1 MRKKT
6 RRLLAGIL
14 AVVFLLSSIQMTTLT
29 ANAEE
34 VTQQDVGLDNPTNAD
49 DVTDPNM
56 DPNTDPNAD
65 PNVDP
70 NADPNVDPNADPNVD
85 PNADPNVDPNANP
98 EETPIMMMSTKS
110 SNEVIYTFDDLTRAG
125 GYSCEMTE
133 DTDDVW
139 TFAYSGG
146 SYGELY
152 FNFPSDFDSSKVSN
166 VELVIEEGSGVQ
178 IKLYPLENAKGYQTN
193 EYGGA
198 ADYEMGETIAPSYQ
212 FKSIGI
218 TSPSDKNTVKISGVK
233 ITMDDS
239 LSLPARTAPEE
250 PEAPEE
256 TGKVGTVE
264 KVYSLGGLTQ
274 KAVSNVTATH
284 NEASGSMKLDFT
296 AQYGEVDFEIPTD
309 IDFSKVKKVSITLKS
324 GSTGSLAMKTY
335 TQADWDASDVYQTDV
350 EYGRGYVIPQK
361 DVANVKYIG
370 ICSTATGENSVLIE
384 SITFTV
390 EGSYTYTASSL
401 EEQGNNSVSVTNNDG
416 EEVLTFAGQYNE
428 IDYKVPA
435 DVDFSKV
442 KKVIF
447 NMNEGESQG
456 LALKTYT
463 QADWDAEGVYQTDAD
478 YNGTGILV
486 PAKDIADVKYI
497 GISNNTT
504 ETKSITLKSITF
516 VFDEAS
522 SVGVNPDAEDSEG
535 GIKVF
540 TADDL
545 TFSWADPDEEG
556 AYEKA
561 DGKLV
566 VNFKT
571 KQYAQVAFNIPES
584 INLANCTEIKFTLAD
599 QTAPVALKL
608 LKNGTEVEKE
618 TRYGQNDATEYVFA
632 PNTAETIN
640 GVGIMYDDG
649 TPVEGET
656 ASVVSVA
663 FTMKGSSD
671 VSYGDNIIKNP
682 NFAEDDFT
690 MWSEG
695 VKKATISRGTSDT
708 AIFDDIT
715 TYGIIDRDATWLEET
730 QDARHEFFMQD
741 ITKNVEIGSEYKVE
755 FYAMLSEDYAGADA
769 DQRVVEF
776 APYFETADG
785 PKYLGASYSSQLS
798 GNLSQTL
805 EAGKWT
811 KYEGTFNVTH
821 DADIDK
827 VVIRVIEQ
835 GTEYGDVSKGQCV
848 KGDYYIT
855 GVSMKKIVKP
865 ETTIEN
871 DIPNWKDAITG
882 AFGDDAI
889 AGTCL
894 GSGTITYKYL
904 QDLAKKHFN
913 AITFENEQKP
923 DATLGSTPNIGEDG
937 YPIYNFTTADRMMKQ
952 IHDWNVANEG
962 NFKIRGHVLVWHSQ
976 TPEWFFHENYD
987 ANQPYVDAATMNAR
1001 MEHYIKSVFE
1011 HYNSVVYDDGSKA
1024 SDLFYG
1030 WDVVNEAISDSTAK
1044 PRMASENSSWAAVY
1058 GDQSNEYII
1067 NAFRYANKYAPAHVE
1082 LYYNDYNDSNEPKAS
1097 GIATL
1102 LADVTSH
1109 ENDADMPT
1117 RIDGVG
1123 MQAHHN
1129 FADPS
1134 VSQIKAAANKYL
1146 DALGEGGT
1154 VQMTELDVK
1163 CSSTFD
1169 GTAATLESE
1178 HNKQAWRFKEIF
1190 QAYRDIET
1198 ARPGSVAGITMWGIT
1213 DETSWLQSSNS
1224 VGGASSG
1231 GAQAPLLFY
1240 IDNHVAKAK
1249 PAFYAFFDEYVADLA
1264 PMIQNVTV
1272 LQQLEAGKF
1281 DSGISYN
1288 IAGVA
1293 EFVPMWTNEGL
1304 TIKVSVNDNTADG
1317 ANDKITVYIDEN
1329 GSKSEGDYAKATVAR
1344 NASGVTSTADG
1355 YEAIINI
1362 PMAADTAK
1370 TFSMDI
1376 VVDNNG
1382 AVSIFNDKKGTQD
1395 TTSQYYAEAILKPY
1409 ATVKSGTITFDC
1421 EADAKLNDVTAIPLT
1436 IVSGAEAT
1444 ATVKALWDANYL
1456 YVYADIRDAV
1466 LDATGA
1472 ETHERDSLEVF
1483 IDENNAKSDGYE
1495 ADDKQYRVNYLNEQS
1510 FNGTKCTA
1518 DNIVSAVKVVDG
1530 GYVVEAAY
1538 KWTDITPSANMEI
1551 GVDFQINDAK
1561 DGARTGTASWYDE
1574 SGMGWSSPGVFG
1586 TVMLVGDAGTTT
1598 GPSTGG
1604 SGSSSSGGSSSD
1616 GSSSDGSSSGSDTST
1631 KNETTT
1637 KDETIKPTT
1646 PEVTPSVPEV
1656 VKPVVGGNTEEN
1668 DPSEDFTPTISL
1680 ESVVPEAIENVV
1692 EQLQT
1697 LVDEDAS
1704 FEEKVEAVQEVI
1716 DTVIE
1721 VFANEEV
1728 QELAKEAVSSIEQ
1741 TIKDALGIETII
1753 EHKGEDVPE
1762 VKTVIGALLSVDAG
1776 KQPTLS
1782 VEALDVEK
1790 APEMEE
1796 IEEGFTNGFPL
1807 DIKLYA
1813 DDEEVQPNVPVTIR
1827 MGIPKG
1833 VDRDKDIKVVHFG
1846 KSGKHI
1852 LDVSIFGDDMEFTTD
1867 GFSTFVV
1874 VNVESVTTGTE
1885 LVTADEVADAT
1896 TDNNDTEVSA
1906 IEEKADDSGFTPFI
1920 IIVIVIAILAIAVA
1934 GFFMM
1939 KNKKE
1944 E

>member
-14 AVVFLLSSIQMTTLT
+14 AVVFVLSSIQMTTLT

-65 PNVDP
+65 PHVDP

-85 PNADPNVDPNANP
+85 PNADPNVDSNADPNVDPNADPNVDSNADPNADPNTDPNTDSNVDTNANMNANP
-98 EETPIMMMSTKS
+98 EETPVMMMSTKS
-110 SNEVIYTFDDLTRAG
+110 SNEVIYTFDDLTRVG

-133 DTDDVW
+133 DTDGVW

-218 TSPSDKNTVKISGVK
+218 TSPSDNNTVKISGVK

-250 PEAPEE
+250 PEAPSGEGNVY
-256 TGKVGTVE
+256 TFKNLTYDAAGNTVTVNE
-264 KVYSLGGLTQ
+264 DGSADITFVKGNYQSVFITIPTELQGQIIEQITF
-274 KAVSNVTATH
+274 NVTSTDYDASWLAYKTYTSETYADKWNIQTDISYRNNVVSPAEATNAQLTNLAIMSLYPDGLADEEKPASITVTISDITFQIAEAEAVDSQYTFDDLTYDAAGNTVTV
-284 NEASGSMKLDFT
+284 NEDGSADITFVKGNYQSVFITIPTELQGQIIEQITFNVTSTDYDASWLAYKTYTSETYADKWNTQTDISYRNNVMVPAEATNTQLTNLAIMSLYPDGLADEEKPASITVTISGINFVAKKASGS
-296 AQYGEVDFEIPTD
+296 Q
-309 IDFSKVKKVSITLKS
+309 
-324 GSTGSLAMKTY
+324 
-335 TQADWDASDVYQTDV
+335 
-350 EYGRGYVIPQK
+350 
-361 DVANVKYIG
+361 
-370 ICSTATGENSVLIE
+370 
-384 SITFTV
+384 
-390 EGSYTYTASSL
+390 
-401 EEQGNNSVSVTNNDG
+401 
-416 EEVLTFAGQYNE
+416 
-428 IDYKVPA
+428 
-435 DVDFSKV
+435 
-442 KKVIF
+442 
-447 NMNEGESQG
+447 
-456 LALKTYT
+456 
-463 QADWDAEGVYQTDAD
+463 
-478 YNGTGILV
+478 
-486 PAKDIADVKYI
+486 
-497 GISNNTT
+497 
-504 ETKSITLKSITF
+504 
-516 VFDEAS
+516 
-522 SVGVNPDAEDSEG
+522 
-535 GIKVF
+535 
-540 TADDL
+540 
-545 TFSWADPDEEG
+545 
-556 AYEKA
+556 
-561 DGKLV
+561 
-566 VNFKT
+566 
-571 KQYAQVAFNIPES
+571 
-584 INLANCTEIKFTLAD
+584 
-599 QTAPVALKL
+599 
-608 LKNGTEVEKE
+608 
-618 TRYGQNDATEYVFA
+618 
-632 PNTAETIN
+632 
-640 GVGIMYDDG
+640 
-649 TPVEGET
+649 
-656 ASVVSVA
+656 
-663 FTMKGSSD
+663 

-923 DATLGSTPNIGEDG
+923 DATLGSTPNIGADG

-952 IHDWNVANEG
+952 IHDWNVANDG

-1058 GDQSNEYII
+1058 GEQSNEYII

-1134 VSQIKAAANKYL
+1134 VSQIKSAANKYL

-1240 IDNHVAKAK
+1240 IDNYVAKAK

-1264 PMIQNVTV
+1264 PMIQSVTV
-1272 LQQLEAGKF
+1272 LQQLEAGNF

-1293 EFVPMWTNEGL
+1293 EFVPMWTNDGL

-1317 ANDKITVYIDEN
+1317 ANDKITVYIDEA
-1329 GSKSEGDYAKATVAR
+1329 GSKSEGSYAKATVAR

-1362 PMAADTAK
+1362 PMAAATAK

-1395 TTSQYYAEAILKPY
+1395 TTSQYYAEAIMKPY
-1409 ATVKSGTITFDC
+1409 ATVKSCTITVDG
-1421 EADAKLNDVTAIPLT
+1421 EADAKWNDVTAIPLT

-1456 YVYADIRDAV
+1456 YVYADIKDAV

-1551 GVDFQINDAK
+1551 GIDFQINDAK

-1604 SGSSSSGGSSSD
+1604 SGSSSSG